1 MKTSNISQDR
11 LVIGETVSRC
21 GNGDES
27 KFKTQQWLS
36 SKVENRG
43 ISLMSCVM
51 CNETPPTPYTISNLV
66 FNPCRRL
73 KMSRC
78 QAEVI

>member
-36 SKVENRG
+36 SKD
-43 ISLMSCVM
+43 
-51 CNETPPTPYTISNLV
+51 ETGVSV
-66 FNPCRRL
+66 
-73 KMSRC
+73 
-78 QAEVI
+78 